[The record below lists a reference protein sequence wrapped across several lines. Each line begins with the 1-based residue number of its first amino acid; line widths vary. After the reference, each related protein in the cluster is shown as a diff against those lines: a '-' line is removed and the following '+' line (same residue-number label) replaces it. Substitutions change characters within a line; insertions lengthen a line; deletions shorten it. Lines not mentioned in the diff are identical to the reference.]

1 MWGGYFAGYST
12 VARIWCK
19 QGRKYYLCADFMAV
33 YTDLKDVA
41 GMQRAVVTIGTF
53 DGVHKGHC
61 AILAEVAAHA
71 HRVNGESVLLTFEPH
86 PRKVLFPDQPL
97 GIITPLQD
105 KLDLIVATGIHHVVV
120 VPFTHAFAAMS
131 AAQYLEEVLV
141 QPFTPHS
148 IVIGYDHRF
157 GHDRA
162 GNIDLLKQYAPQYG
176 YSVTEIP
183 AQQIHEAAV
192 SSTRIRRAIAAGHI
206 AEANE
211 MLGRFY
217 AVNGEV
223 VHGQKLG
230 RTIGYPTAN
239 LLPSEPDQV
248 MPGNGIYAVY
258 VWVDGIRYKGMMSI
272 GYNPTVTNDRTV
284 KPEVNILDFDKDI
297 YGNTI
302 RIEFVQW
309 LRAEEKFEG
318 LDALK
323 AQLGRDREAA
333 LAVL

>member
-1 MWGGYFAGYST
+1 
-12 VARIWCK
+12 
-19 QGRKYYLCADFMAV
+19 MAV
-33 YTDLKDVA
+33 YTDLNDIV

-71 HRVNGESVLLTFEPH
+71 RRVDGESVLLTFEPH

-105 KLDLIVATGIHHVVV
+105 KLQLIAATGIHHVVV
-120 VPFTHAFAAMS
+120 VPFTPAFAAMS

-141 QPFTPHS
+141 QPFNPHS

-162 GNIDLLKQYAPQYG
+162 GNIDLLKQYAPAYG

-192 SSTRIRRAIAAGHI
+192 SSTRIRKAIAAGNI
-206 AEANE
+206 ADANE
-211 MLGRFY
+211 MLGRCY
-217 AVNGEV
+217 TVSGEV

-239 LLPSEPDQV
+239 LLLSEPDQV
-248 MPGNGIYAVY
+248 MPGVGIYAVY
-258 VWVDGIRYKGMMSI
+258 VWVDGVRYKGMMSI
-272 GYNPTVTNDRTV
+272 GYNPTVTSDRTV

-297 YGNTI
+297 YGNII

-318 LDALK
+318 LEALK
-323 AQLGRDREAA
+323 AQLHKDKLAAMAA
-333 LAVL
+333 LVG

>member
-1 MWGGYFAGYST
+1 MGGNTTFAQ
-12 VARIWCK
+12 I
-19 QGRKYYLCADFMAV
+19 FMAV

-71 HRVNGESVLLTFEPH
+71 RRVNGESVLLTFEPH
-86 PRKVLFPDQPL
+86 PRKVLFPNQPL
-97 GIITPLQD
+97 GIITPLAE
-105 KLDLIVATGIHHVVV
+105 KLELIAATGIHHVVV
-120 VPFTHAFAAMS
+120 VPFTPHFAAMS
-131 AAQYLEEVLV
+131 AARYIEEVLV
-141 QPFTPHS
+141 KPFAPHS

-162 GNIDLLKQYAPQYG
+162 GNIDLLKQYAPTYG

-192 SSTRIRRAIAAGHI
+192 SSTRIRKAIAAGNI
-206 AEANE
+206 TEAND
-211 MLGRFY
+211 MLGRCY
-217 AVNGEV
+217 AINGHV

-239 LLPSEPDQV
+239 LLPADADQV
-248 MPGNGIYAVY
+248 MPGLGIYAVF
-258 VWVDGIRYKGMMSI
+258 VWIDNIRYKGMMSI

-284 KPEVNILDFDKDI
+284 KPEVNILDFDSDI
-297 YGNTI
+297 YGKSI

-309 LRAEEKFEG
+309 LRAEEKFDG

-323 AQLGRDREAA
+323 AQLHKDKEAA
-333 LAVL
+333 LSVLVG